1 MRSLLS
7 CVTLCAVLVI
17 ALCYD
22 SEESNES
29 FEDHVKMNPNR
40 ANTFISTS
48 GRRNYYRQSYKPVSE
63 LRSEI
68 CEAYVQCR
76 RLAQRYGSQMAYHSY
91 FANNQGRN

>member
-1 MRSLLS
+1 MGSLATLQIHMQLAVML
-7 CVTLCAVLVI
+7 CV
-17 ALCYD
+17 
-22 SEESNES
+22 
-29 FEDHVKMNPNR
+29 FR
-40 ANTFISTS
+40 ASINFCWIGSD
-48 GRRNYYRQSYKPVSE
+48 SYKPVSE